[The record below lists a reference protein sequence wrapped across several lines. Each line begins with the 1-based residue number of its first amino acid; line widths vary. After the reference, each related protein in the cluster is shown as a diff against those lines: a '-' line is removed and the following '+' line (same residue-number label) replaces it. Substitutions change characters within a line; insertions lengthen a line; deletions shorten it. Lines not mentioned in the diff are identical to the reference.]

1 MGDSFNIGEILFE
14 ELYRIERIVNYS
26 LLPVIFFLILI
37 ISFSTGLGSV
47 HAISDQTTT
56 WYGDMAINLSI
67 PQNSIKITSTG
78 TGPFSFTVGPDGTIS
93 GTGSITQN
101 VKVSGIYKGTIC
113 NGIGLYVWNYN
124 IGGRAYQNTGT
135 ANMIFTFTSSSVSGN
150 VSCQGGGNTQTV
162 PLNNSPVDTFGPQ
175 NIQMNLSQGAS
186 VDTPFL
192 GVGDLKVELTGTD
205 STSPNAVQQQ
215 QQSTVQHS
223 LNFSSSVPEF
233 GSLAGMIVTI
243 AIIAIIAISRKFRFE
258 LKTKS

>member
-1 MGDSFNIGEILFE
+1 MGEILLE
-14 ELYRIERIVNYS
+14 ELHLVERIVSYP
-26 LLPVIFFLILI
+26 LLPVMLIFSILI
-37 ISFSTGLGSV
+37 ISFSPGLGFV
-47 HAISDQTTT
+47 HAISDPTTT

-67 PQNSIKITSTG
+67 PQDSIKITSTG
-78 TGPFSFTVGPDGTIS
+78 TGPFSFTVGHDGTIT

-150 VSCQGGGNTQTV
+150 VSCQGGGKTQTV

-175 NIQMNLSQGAS
+175 NIQMNLNQGAS
-186 VDTPFL
+186 VDSPFL
-192 GVGDLKVELTGTD
+192 DVGDLKVELTGTN
-205 STSPNAVQQQ
+205 STSLYSVPHQ
-215 QQSTVQHS
+215 QQSTIQPS
-223 LNFSSSVPEF
+223 LNFSASVPEF

-243 AIIAIIAISRKFRFE
+243 AIIAIIMMSRKFRSE
-258 LKTKS
+258 LKIKN